1 VSFASP
7 PLSFDENDAP
17 AGPSLWSSL
26 TRITLLTLGFL
37 LLAVGFV
44 GALLPGHL
52 GVPLLIIGL
61 ILVLR
66 TSRPARRRFIHL
78 QRRHPK
84 IVFPIR
90 RLLRREP
97 EVMPVFWQQMLRT
110 ERMLLPRRW
119 RYARIVRRRLMRG
132 RRANPADAAADGEF
146 TLLPAE

>member
-7 PLSFDENDAP
+7 PLRLDDRDA
-17 AGPSLWSSL
+17 AAAPSLWSTL

-37 LLAVGFV
+37 LMAVGFV

-52 GVPLLIIGL
+52 GAPVLVVGL

-66 TSRPARRRFIHL
+66 SSRPARRRFIRL

-97 EVMPVFWQQMLRT
+97 EVIPVCWQQVLRA
-110 ERMLLPRRW
+110 ERRLLPQRW
-119 RYARIVRRRLMRG
+119 RYARLVRRRFSRG
-132 RRANPADAAADGEF
+132 RRNRADAAADGEF